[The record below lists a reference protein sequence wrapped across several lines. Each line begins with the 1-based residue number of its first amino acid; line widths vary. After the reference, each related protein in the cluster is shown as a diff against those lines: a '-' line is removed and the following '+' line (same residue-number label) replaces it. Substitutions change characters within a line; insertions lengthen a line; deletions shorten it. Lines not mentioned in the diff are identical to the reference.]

1 MSSQGHHAH
10 AATEI
15 LPGFLPTPLAN
26 TDRVPPGDT
35 TPNLS
40 NTREPKLPAIQE
52 SRASLSQS
60 LRPAEPPEK
69 GEREGGEQEVTL
81 KVGAKLAS

>member
-15 LPGFLPTPLAN
+15 LPGFPPTPLAN

-60 LRPAEPPEK
+60 LIR
-69 GEREGGEQEVTL
+69 L
-81 KVGAKLAS
+81 KRIYNF

>member
-40 NTREPKLPAIQE
+40 NTREPKLAAIQE
-52 SRASLSQS
+52 SRAFPLPVT
-60 LRPAEPPEK
+60 PA
-69 GEREGGEQEVTL
+69 GRAAGEGGEGGRRAGSDSQGGSE
-81 KVGAKLAS
+81 AS